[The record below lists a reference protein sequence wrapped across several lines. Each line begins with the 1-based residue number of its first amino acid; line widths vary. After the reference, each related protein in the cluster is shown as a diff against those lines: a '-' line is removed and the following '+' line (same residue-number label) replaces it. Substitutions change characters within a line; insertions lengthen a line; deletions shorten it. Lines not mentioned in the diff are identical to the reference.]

1 MVRSGDRLEYGA
13 ARGPYVRI
21 IFVDSHT
28 CPNLWKRSNAG
39 TERVDRGLG
48 GLCKSDFGDES
59 FMFSY
64 ILVVN

>member
-48 GLCKSDFGDES
+48 GLC
-59 FMFSY
+59 
-64 ILVVN
+64 